1 MSKFVES
8 IHRFCFCCLSCLEAL
23 AIRWG
28 FFYLY
33 IMIPRKKKNCKECGK
48 EDYIF
53 SKGRCKYC
61 ASKSYKKPGP
71 SKNAKEKIDLDTA
84 FYKELW
90 SERPHYCEECD
101 KDLGSK
107 WERYMFSHILSKGSQ
122 PRLRHN
128 KENVNILCLE
138 CHQSWEFG
146 DKKAMRIYPSNE
158 IMIGLLKRS
167 IS

>member
-1 MSKFVES
+1 
-8 IHRFCFCCLSCLEAL
+8 
-23 AIRWG
+23 
-28 FFYLY
+28 
-33 IMIPRKKKNCKECGK
+33 MIPRKKKTCKECSQ
-48 EDYIF
+48 EEYIF
-53 SKGRCKYC
+53 SKGRCKRC

-71 SKNAKEKIDLDTA
+71 SKNVKEKIDLDTS
-84 FYKELW
+84 FYKEIW

-101 KDLGSK
+101 KDLGGK